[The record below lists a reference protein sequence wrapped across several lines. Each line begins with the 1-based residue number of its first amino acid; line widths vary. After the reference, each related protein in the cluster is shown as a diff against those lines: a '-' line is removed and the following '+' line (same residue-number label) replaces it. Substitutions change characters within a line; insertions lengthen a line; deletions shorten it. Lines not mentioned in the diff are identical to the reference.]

1 MLQFRNNKGRTRMRV
16 GLVSAAVRRIGFA
29 LLLILGA
36 DFAAAQPY
44 PSRPIR
50 IVDPAPTAI

>member
-1 MLQFRNNKGRTRMRV
+1 MRV
-16 GLVSAAVRRIGFA
+16 GLISAAVRRIGFA

>member
-1 MLQFRNNKGRTRMRV
+1 MRV
-16 GLVSAAVRRIGFA
+16 RVAFAALRRIGLA